1 MELLYALGLDV
12 RILLSQFIN
21 FAVLVFVLY
30 RFAYKPI
37 FNILEER
44 KRKIQEGVE
53 KFEYAEKTLEE
64 AHQKSVE
71 ILKEAKKEAKEIVEK
86 ASRTA
91 QSQREELLSVAKGEI
106 GEMMQKAQ
114 KDISH
119 EKKHLLEGIR
129 KDIVILILLSVEKI
143 LQKDI
148 TESDRKVFAER
159 AIQDFN
165 EYSKRI

>member
-1 MELLYALGLDV
+1 MELFYALGLDI
-12 RILLSQFIN
+12 RILLAQFIN
-21 FAVLVFVLY
+21 FAILVFVLY

-37 FNILEER
+37 FSVLEER

-53 KFEYAEKTLEE
+53 KFERAEKTLEE
-64 AHQKSVE
+64 EHQKSAE

-86 ASRTA
+86 SSRTA
-91 QSQREELLSVAKGEI
+91 QSQREELLSLAKSEI
-106 GEMMQKAQ
+106 VEMMKKAQ
-114 KDISH
+114 KDISD

-129 KDIVILILLSVEKI
+129 KDIIRLILLSVEKI

-148 TESDRKVFAER
+148 TESDRKVFTEK